1 MKYRSLVGVAGKM
14 VLTMLVM
21 LFTAVLFHACDPEN
35 NNLGVDIFPSED
47 TIMVYSDTIT
57 DLETRLVRSRPRIT
71 SVLDNASTTR
81 TYFLGSMVDSIRGHT
96 RAEIVT
102 ELGLSR
108 VGEFGEEP
116 YIDSLRLSLFV
127 NEVLGDTAAGM
138 RIRVYEFTDSLD
150 MGTSYYSDYDV
161 TGKYDPEPLVDEV
174 IVPEPGTLY
183 DFDINDPELLDRII
197 AAANPDD
204 STFFYPS
211 RTQRLFRGLY
221 ITMEPVDEGG
231 ALAKLQLT
239 NSLAGLKFKYFHDTI
254 VEIAADTIPL
264 STYTLGFNDDHAQ
277 KVNIFQHDFT
287 GTTIATCLDDPGA
300 VPGIA
305 YAQGM
310 AGVNVKVTIPD
321 ITDYVGEG
329 IIAINAARLVFYVVP
344 DSIMGIPEEDYPQQL
359 MMETRLDDGTY
370 IPMYDRVIATDRV
383 FFGML
388 TQSNENSAF
397 LDPLY
402 FYTFNIARHLQSVV
416 SGEIGNG
423 ELYIYVDDPATSN
436 KIIKFWS
443 NHSGHEGGLK
453 LELIYTKF

>member
-1 MKYRSLVGVAGKM
+1 M
-14 VLTMLVM
+14 VLTLTGI
-21 LFTAVLFHACDPEN
+21 LFTGVLFHACDPEN

-47 TIMVYSDTIT
+47 TIMVYTDTIT
-57 DLETRLVRSRPRIT
+57 DLEARLVRSRPRIT
-71 SVLDNASTTR
+71 SISGNASSSR
-81 TYFLGSMVDSIRGHT
+81 TFFLGSMVDSMRGHT

-102 ELGLSR
+102 EFGLSR
-108 VGEFGEEP
+108 AGEFGEDP
-116 YIDSLRLSLFV
+116 YIDSLRLSLFI
-127 NEVLGDTAAGM
+127 NEVMGDTAAGM
-138 RIRVYEFTDSLD
+138 RIRVYEFLDSLSMD
-150 MGTSYYSDYDV
+150 SSYYSDYDV

-183 DFDINDPELLDRII
+183 DFEINDPDLLNRII
-197 AAANPDD
+197 AATNPED
-204 STFFYPS
+204 SVFFYPF
-211 RTQRLFRGLY
+211 RMQRLFRGLY
-221 ITMEPVDEGG
+221 ITTEPATEGG
-231 ALAKLQLT
+231 ALTKLQLS
-239 NSLAGLKFKYFHDTI
+239 NALSGLKFKYFHDTI

-264 STYTLGFNDDHAQ
+264 STYSLSFKEAYVQ

-287 GTTIATCLDDPGA
+287 GTTIASYLDDPDA
-300 VPGIA
+300 VPDIA

-329 IIAINAARLVFYVVP
+329 DIAINAARLVFYVVP
-344 DSIMGIPEEDYPQQL
+344 DSIIGIPQEEYPQQL

-370 IPMYDRVIATDRV
+370 IPMYDRVIGTSSV

-423 ELYIYVDDPATSN
+423 DLYIYVNNPATSN

-443 NHSGHEGGLK
+443 NHSDHVGGLR